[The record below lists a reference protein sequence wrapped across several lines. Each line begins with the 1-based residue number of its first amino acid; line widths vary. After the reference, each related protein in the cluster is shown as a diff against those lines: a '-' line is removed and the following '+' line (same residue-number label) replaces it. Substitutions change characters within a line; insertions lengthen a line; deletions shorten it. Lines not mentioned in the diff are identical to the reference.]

1 MWASYRFYTYFIY
14 MVQVMHAVE
23 NTFVENNVVATSWCV
38 MALLMVVIALL
49 NENIIQRSAPMIG
62 CVRKFIYERI
72 DKSSDS
78 RYDSKARKT
87 FIRTSRIVSLGVL
100 ALVIMDEML
109 IPLILVLHEDRIFG
123 IPSILCFSNKFL
135 RGALHLTYLVT
146 VLPIWLFKV
155 FIPIVLT
162 TLLYTGV
169 HCELNIF
176 TKEFEEVCDRARK
189 YILDQPESLFWK
201 ELTDEVKMHLA
212 KHASYLEIQRQLGKF
227 LGKLFLVTYYGDVI
241 NIGTMIFA
249 LIKEGFSPS
258 SPVLLLS
265 ISSFFIQCYWWCRL
279 AEYFQENNNSIEQHF
294 TELML
299 AIPYS
304 RKHRSCYHQLRT
316 SLMILKI
323 CTQGSTSVKMTS
335 EQIIN
340 IQIFTRLLHI
350 SYTAVTFL
358 IDMDG

>member
-1 MWASYRFYTYFIY
+1 MDRVRNVCSRVRIMWHDFKRRIWNSDPDSDCFRLVDVFLLVGGILYEPKTNLQSFMWTSYRFYTYFIY

-62 CVRKFIYERI
+62 SVRKFIYERI

-78 RYDSKARKT
+78 RYDLKARTT

-189 YILDQPESLFWK
+189 HILDQPESLFWK

-212 KHASYLEIQRQLGKF
+212 KHASYLE
-227 LGKLFLVTYYGDVI
+227 
-241 NIGTMIFA
+241 
-249 LIKEGFSPS
+249 
-258 SPVLLLS
+258 
-265 ISSFFIQCYWWCRL
+265 
-279 AEYFQENNNSIEQHF
+279 
-294 TELML
+294 
-299 AIPYS
+299 
-304 RKHRSCYHQLRT
+304 
-316 SLMILKI
+316 
-323 CTQGSTSVKMTS
+323 
-335 EQIIN
+335 
-340 IQIFTRLLHI
+340 
-350 SYTAVTFL
+350 
-358 IDMDG
+358 